1 MVFGL
6 TTNYAVAFVAL
17 VVISAADMISMYIR
31 GSIVPLVTPNDQL
44 GRVTAVEG
52 VFIGASNELGAFE
65 SGVAARAFGLPWAIA
80 GGGFITVAIAGD
92 VRRRLPVVA
101 PASTPST
108 SSTPTCPG
116 QRWCEAHDGV
126 TSVTRA
132 AVSPARHRG
141 QRCGMPSA
149 PSTTSL
155 ATTSLAE
162 TISRTN
168 ASVNERL
175 DDLERQLPSIP
186 SKMLGLTRA
195 VTDRAG
201 AAFCGAATA
210 ITRPASAVKRQG
222 ESVARSTNVAARTTV
237 GQARSATERTVDAA
251 GANTREVVGQARAQ
265 TARVADDAQASVE
278 QLLDDATA
286 AVKNDKRPARLEDL
300 TKAELYDRAQD
311 RDIAGRA
318 TMSKPQLIKA
328 LRGN

>member
-1 MVFGL
+1 M
-6 TTNYAVAFVAL
+6 
-17 VVISAADMISMYIR
+17 
-31 GSIVPLVTPNDQL
+31 
-44 GRVTAVEG
+44 
-52 VFIGASNELGAFE
+52 
-65 SGVAARAFGLPWAIA
+65 
-80 GGGFITVAIAGD
+80 
-92 VRRRLPVVA
+92 
-101 PASTPST
+101 
-108 SSTPTCPG
+108 
-116 QRWCEAHDGV
+116 

-132 AVSPARHRG
+132 AVSPRDTAGSLRD
-141 QRCGMPSA
+141 A
-149 PSTTSL
+149 FSTLHNSL

-265 TARVADDAQASVE
+265 TGRVADDAQASVE